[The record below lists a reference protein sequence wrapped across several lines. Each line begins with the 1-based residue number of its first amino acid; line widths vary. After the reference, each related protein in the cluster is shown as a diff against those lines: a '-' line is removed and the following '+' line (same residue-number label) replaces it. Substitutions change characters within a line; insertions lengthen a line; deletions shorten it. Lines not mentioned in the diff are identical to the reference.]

1 MPSTLTAAAL
11 MSLVLASLFNHSM
24 AQNKEGSPAPV
35 KDSQPHKFTN
45 HLANEKSPYLLQHAH
60 NPVNWYPWGEE
71 AFEKAKKEN
80 KPILLSI
87 GYSTCHWCHVMERES
102 FENEKVAELLN
113 KNYVCIKLD
122 REERPDI
129 DSIYMTAMSA
139 LDLGGGWPLNVFL
152 TPDRKPFYGG
162 TYFKTEQ
169 FLKLTDMVSSKWKKD
184 AAGIQKSA
192 DGIAS
197 ELGKVMGQ
205 GNLKPGDVKAEWT
218 EDTAK
223 AFEKTFD
230 PKFGGYGKA
239 PKFPQ
244 PQVPE
249 LLLHTGTKA
258 KDQARIEQVLFTC
271 RRMAAGGIYDHLG
284 GGFARYSVDGEW
296 LVPHFEKMLYD
307 NAQLLNLYL
316 NAYLITKDEQYA
328 TVARDILRY
337 VFRDM
342 THADGGFYSAEDADS
357 EGHEG
362 KFYCWTEAELK
373 EILTADEFATAAAYF
388 GITAKGNFVDHSHP
402 KPLEGQNILSI
413 VKPEEKAPA
422 SLQGIKQKLFDI
434 RAKRIRPHLDD
445 KILVSWNGL
454 MLGPLARA
462 AIILDDPSYLAAARK
477 NVAFVQSKLWDAST
491 KTLYHRFRDGHRDSA
506 QLLSAYA
513 SYLSGTIELYQC
525 TLDPKILDFAVD
537 IAEGMITKFYDPKDG
552 GFFSNDTESALIFR
566 AKDDSDSAEP
576 GNNSQAI
583 LALLKLA
590 TITDDNAETKK
601 FEFKAK
607 ALQSLKLYSERLEKA
622 GQSLPLMLQAV
633 CFASREPYRVVVV
646 GDPADSQTHALLRAA
661 HSVYQPEKVILGTIG
676 KVEEFAKGQPMKGDK
691 PTIYVCTGQECQLPT
706 NDPKEVAGK
715 FK

>member
-1 MPSTLTAAAL
+1 MSSTLPTAAL
-11 MSLVLASLFNHSM
+11 MGLLFVSLFNNSL
-24 AQNKEGSPAPV
+24 AEKSENSPAPV
-35 KDSQPHKFTN
+35 KDSQTHKFTN
-45 HLANEKSPYLLQHAH
+45 HLINEKSPYLLQHAH
-60 NPVNWYPWGEE
+60 NPVDWYPWGEE

-80 KPILLSI
+80 KPIFLSI

-129 DSIYMTAMSA
+129 DNIYMTAMQA

-152 TPDRKPFYGG
+152 TPDYKPFYGG

-169 FLKLTDMVSSKWKKD
+169 FMKLTDMVSAKWKKD

-197 ELGKVMGQ
+197 ELGKIMGQ
-205 GNLKPGDVKAEWT
+205 SKLKPGEIKAGWG

-223 AFEKTFD
+223 AFAKTFD

-258 KDQARIEQVLFTC
+258 KDQSRIDQVLFTC

-284 GGFARYSVDGEW
+284 GGFARYSVDAEW

-328 TVARDILRY
+328 SIARDILRY
-337 VFRDM
+337 IFRDM
-342 THADGGFYSAEDADS
+342 THAEGGFYSAEDADS

-373 EILTADEFATAAAYF
+373 EVLTAEEFATAAAYF

-402 KPLEGQNILSI
+402 EPLAGQNILSI
-413 VKPEEKAPA
+413 VKPEDKAPA
-422 SLQGIKQKLFDI
+422 SLPGIKQKLFDV
-434 RAKRIRPHLDD
+434 RVKRIRPHLDD

-454 MLGPLARA
+454 LLGPLARA
-462 AIILDDPSYLAAARK
+462 AIILDDPAYLAAAKK
-477 NVAFVQSKLWDAST
+477 NVTFVQSKMWDAST

-513 SYLSGTIELYQC
+513 SYLNGTIELYQC

-537 IAEGMITKFYDPKDG
+537 IAEGMITKFYDPERA
-552 GFFSNDTESALIFR
+552 GFFSTGIEEALIFR

-576 GNNSQAI
+576 GNNSLAI
-583 LALLKLA
+583 LGLLKLA

-607 ALQSLKLYSERLEKA
+607 AQQSLKLYAQRLEEA
-622 GQSLPLMLQAV
+622 GQSLPLMLQAAL
-633 CFASREPYRVVVV
+633 FASREPYRVVVV
-646 GDPADSQTHALLRAA
+646 GDPADPQTHALLRAA
-661 HSVYQPEKVILGTIG
+661 HSVYQPEKVILGTLG